1 MAGPVPGPLPPRERD
16 PDILSASQ
24 VAEGLGFLGA
34 RAVTDLAAAGE
45 LPGTKVGGTWL
56 FTWPAI
62 RAWRTL
68 RWPAIYER
76 IAGPGVPDGP
86 VLTAAELAGRLGFRD
101 PQTVTDLAVA
111 GELAGVKLGRDWLFS
126 WAGIYQRIAGPG
138 APGGP
143 VIGAAELAGRL
154 GFRDPQTVT
163 DLAAAGELAGVK
175 LGRDWLFSWAAIYQR
190 IAGPGAPDGPVIGA
204 AELARRLGFRD
215 PQTVTDLAAAGEVQ
229 GCKIGGTW
237 LFAWAAIYQR
247 IAGPG
252 APDGPVFSAAQLGR
266 WLGASAPAVRR
277 AAAPP
282 GTARGLPGC
291 KIGKQWLFALEA
303 VRLQLAGPPEV
314 PDTPGGGAADMAAR
328 AAGRTPLR

>member
-24 VAEGLGFLGA
+24 VAERLDFLGA

-62 RAWRTL
+62 RTWRTL

-86 VLTAAELAGRLGFRD
+86 VLT
-101 PQTVTDLAVA
+101 
-111 GELAGVKLGRDWLFS
+111 
-126 WAGIYQRIAGPG
+126 
-138 APGGP
+138 
-143 VIGAAELAGRL
+143 AAELAGRL

-190 IAGPGAPDGPVIGA
+190 IAGPGAPGGPVIGA
-204 AELARRLGFRD
+204 AELAGRLGFRD

-314 PDTPGGGAADMAAR
+314 PSTPGGGAADMAAG

>member
-62 RAWRTL
+62 RTWRTL

-101 PQTVTDLAVA
+101 PQTVTDLA
-111 GELAGVKLGRDWLFS
+111 
-126 WAGIYQRIAGPG
+126 
-138 APGGP
+138 
-143 VIGAAELAGRL
+143 
-154 GFRDPQTVT
+154 
-163 DLAAAGELAGVK
+163 AAGELAGVK
-175 LGRDWLFSWAAIYQR
+175 LGRDWLFS
-190 IAGPGAPDGPVIGA
+190 
-204 AELARRLGFRD
+204 
-215 PQTVTDLAAAGEVQ
+215 
-229 GCKIGGTW
+229 
-237 LFAWAAIYQR
+237 WAAIYQR

-314 PDTPGGGAADMAAR
+314 PDTPGGGAADMAAG

>member
-1 MAGPVPGPLPPRERD
+1 MARPVPGPLAPGERD

-24 VAEGLGFLGA
+24 VAERLGFLGA

-68 RWPAIYER
+68 RWAGIYRGSPGPA
-76 IAGPGVPDGP
+76 P
-86 VLTAAELAGRLGFRD
+86 LTAPSSAPRSSPGAWDSGIRRRSLTWPPPGSCKACKIGR
-101 PQTVTDLAVA
+101 DLAVR
-111 GELAGVKLGRDWLFS
+111 LGGDLPADR
-126 WAGIYQRIAGPG
+126 RPRR
-138 APGGP
+138 PRRP

-163 DLAAAGELAGVK
+163 DLAAAGEL
-175 LGRDWLFSWAAIYQR
+175 
-190 IAGPGAPDGPVIGA
+190 
-204 AELARRLGFRD
+204 
-215 PQTVTDLAAAGEVQ
+215 Q

-237 LFAWAAIYQR
+237 LFAWAAIYQQ

-252 APDGPVFSAAQLGR
+252 VPDGPVFSAAQLGR

-282 GTARGLPGC
+282 GTPGGLPGC
-291 KIGKQWLFALEA
+291 KVGKQWLFALEA
-303 VRLQLAGPPEV
+303 VRLRLAGPPEV
-314 PDTPGGGAADMAAR
+314 PGTPGGGAADMAAG